1 MGLIK
6 RYFVCTF
13 NELNIMERRK
23 ELYHLGSLILG
34 NCIECFVIEAQ
45 FYVFG

>member
-6 RYFVCTF
+6 KYFVCTF

-23 ELYHLGSLILG
+23 ELYHLGFLILAWG
-34 NCIECFVIEAQ
+34 IVLS
-45 FYVFG
+45 VF